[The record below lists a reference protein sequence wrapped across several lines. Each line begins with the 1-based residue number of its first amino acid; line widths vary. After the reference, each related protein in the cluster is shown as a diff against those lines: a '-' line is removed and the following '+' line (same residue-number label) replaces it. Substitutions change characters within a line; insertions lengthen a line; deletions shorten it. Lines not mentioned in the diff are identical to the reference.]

1 MENISEQLI
10 RLQDLRN
17 EATQLQSELA
27 EKLVN
32 ANVKEVDLGSSVA
45 RLRMSKTGGNNT
57 IAFYAK
63 DKNDAHPVKNPAGVK
78 VDLTNDVDVI
88 NVNAKELDDTPAF
101 AQYFG
106 ISKNN

>member
-1 MENISEQLI
+1 M
-10 RLQDLRN
+10 QDLRN

-32 ANVKEVDLGSSVA
+32 ANVKEVDLGSSIA
-45 RLRMSKTGGNNT
+45 RIRISKTGGNNT

-63 DKNDAHPVKNPAGVK
+63 DKADMHPVKNPAGVK
-78 VDLTNDVDVI
+78 VDLTNDAEVI

-101 AQYFG
+101 AEYFG
-106 ISKNN
+106 IKKK